1 MVSSK
6 GGIAVIGIGNILMQD
21 EGVGVFIANTIL
33 EKYDFKPDIQI
44 IDGGTTG
51 LDLLPYFEEND
62 KVIIVDAV
70 DFGKEPGFIGSIE
83 NDDILRILNT
93 KLSLHHLGLSDV
105 LSTMKIMDIH
115 PSQIFLLGIQPST
128 MEELEMELS
137 DIISSKTDRMIEV
150 VLQKLEEWGVE
161 SKEKVAS

>member
-1 MVSSK
+1 
-6 GGIAVIGIGNILMQD
+6 MQD

-33 EKYDFKPDIQI
+33 EKYDFKPEIQI
-44 IDGGTTG
+44 IDGGSTG

-83 NDDILRILNT
+83 NDNILRVLNT

-105 LSTMKIMDIH
+105 LSTMKIMDIN
-115 PSQIFLLGIQPST
+115 PSQIFLLGIQPSK
-128 MEELEMELS
+128 MEELELELS
-137 DIISSKTDRMIEV
+137 EIVSSKTNRMIEV
-150 VLQKLEEWGVE
+150 VLQKLEEWGVK
-161 SKEKVAS
+161 SKEKVQS

>member
-1 MVSSK
+1 
-6 GGIAVIGIGNILMQD
+6 MQD

-33 EKYDFKPDIQI
+33 EKYDFKPEIQI

-83 NDDILRILNT
+83 NDDILRVLNT

-105 LSTMKIMDIH
+105 LSTMKIMDIN
-115 PSQIFLLGIQPST
+115 PSQIFLLGIQPSK

-137 DIISSKTDRMIEV
+137 EIVSSKTNRMIEV
-150 VLQKLEEWGVE
+150 VLQKLEEWGIE
-161 SKEKVAS
+161 SKEKVQS